1 MKTSL
6 RMGGSAIVL
15 AAALGLS
22 ALGSASSVQAAA
34 PDAVSTASGPV
45 KATVRGDMTTYF
57 AIPFAAPPV
66 GELRWKAPQPAA
78 NWTAPLEKTK
88 SSAACLQP
96 AMAIGRASSD
106 SEDCLYLDVHRE
118 LARLLRASSR

>member
-6 RMGGSAIVL
+6 RVSVSATVL

-22 ALGSASSVQAAA
+22 ALAGVNSVQAAGLE
-34 PDAVSTASGPV
+34 VVTTAGGPV

-78 NWTAPLEKTK
+78 NWTASLEKTK

-96 AMAIGRASSD
+96 SMAIGRASSD
-106 SEDCLYLDVHRE
+106 SEDCL
-118 LARLLRASSR
+118 